1 MQLIAECMRDR
12 DDGSFSGA
20 DGDVKNVLQLLEFE
34 AAALHSASQEAF
46 VKGADGCDAMQ
57 WVRDRRLT
65 CCGLGNA
72 QHVHSHSH
80 NSNGHHSNS
89 DSIDM
94 SGGDWMRLSYNSGG
108 EADVIRGPSRVTF
121 HPQRD
126 HNGDQRISPNRSASR
141 ERDIGYSDRHSR
153 LRPESTSTSRSAS
166 ASGSGLRQSTERL
179 PSRERDIS
187 NTDRHSRP
195 ESASRSRSGSGRRI
209 DSPSAPS
216 PTDNTDDI
224 QARYLALLRQ
234 MKSQGRADSKSGQH
248 RPVAGSVAATAQ
260 RRQQGRKT
268 TISPS
273 ASMGASVSGSRRGSQ
288 GVTSVNMLTDQD
300 RRGSININTNTSTSP
315 SPTDRGRSRTG
326 ASIGIDIDR
335 ASSILICQHIH

>member
-141 ERDIGYSDRHSR
+141 ERDIG
-153 LRPESTSTSRSAS
+153 
-166 ASGSGLRQSTERL
+166 
-179 PSRERDIS
+179 

-195 ESASRSRSGSGRRI
+195 ESASKSGSGRRN

-273 ASMGASVSGSRRGSQ
+273 ASMGASMSGSRRGSL
-288 GVTSVNMLTDQD
+288 GMTSVNNVQADQD
-300 RRGSININTNTSTSP
+300 RRGSININTNTNTSTIVV
-315 SPTDRGRSRTG
+315 DRR
-326 ASIGIDIDR
+326 
-335 ASSILICQHIH
+335 